1 MTTSPFSS
9 SRCRRITAVAS
20 ALMVIA
26 LPAALLA
33 LVVGEGMPESWWP
46 HTGRAF
52 AAGSGS
58 GSGSGSARQDP
69 CDLVGGPAK
78 KYCERGT
85 SSTASCA
92 DESPRDGA
100 STAWTVIPA
109 AAGLAAVVVWRCRG
123 AAGHGRH

>member
-1 MTTSPFSS
+1 MTTSSFSS
-9 SRCRRITAVAS
+9 SRCRRIAAVAS
-20 ALMVIA
+20 ALMLIA

-46 HTGRAF
+46 RTGRAF
-52 AAGSGS
+52 AS

-85 SSTASCA
+85 SSTVSSAG
-92 DESPRDGA
+92 ESRRDGA
-100 STAWTVIPA
+100 STAWMVIAPA
-109 AAGLAAVVVWRCRG
+109 AGVAAVVVWRCRG
-123 AAGHGRH
+123 AAGHGRR